1 MAKEKKKNYETPAP
15 LSNNVTLNRGS
26 YTIWKKMASG
36 GFGVVYMA
44 SKKDGT
50 IVAIKEFLPQSLVF
64 RKKDEKMVEF
74 KKTND
79 RRRFNEGLQSFWKEA
94 DNLMKLRNPRIVPI
108 WDMFEEN
115 GTAYFTMPLLP
126 GQSFYTSLRGR
137 LPEWEPS
144 AVRDIFIE
152 ACLGIEVLHEVGLLH
167 LDIKPGNLWLTP
179 ENKVIVFDLGASHWE
194 DEAQTQAHLA
204 RTPGYAAPEQH
215 QHLDKRI
222 LSEATDVYGLAAS
235 MYTFLAQESPLPAP
249 ERIEEKEK
257 YKYHKTALSRILFR
271 SINMDLAEIID
282 KGMDLEQANRYKTM
296 RTFRKALQDCPRL
309 YDIKSLT
316 YRNDTIQRYFTQKM
330 NTSI

>member
-1 MAKEKKKNYETPAP
+1 MAKKDKKKRSDPPAP
-15 LSNNVTLNRGS
+15 LANNTTLNRGR

-44 SKKDGT
+44 SEKDGT
-50 IVAIKEFLPQSLVF
+50 VVAIKEFLPQSLVL
-64 RKKDEKMVEF
+64 RKKEQKEVEF
-74 KKTND
+74 KKVSD
-79 RRRFNEGLQSFWKEA
+79 RRRFNDGLQSFWKEA
-94 DNLMKLRNPRIVPI
+94 DNLMQLRSPRIVPI

-137 LPEWEPS
+137 VPEWEPT
-144 AVRDIFIE
+144 AVKDIFIE
-152 ACLGIEVLHEVGLLH
+152 ACLGIEVLHDVGLLH

-215 QHLDKRI
+215 QHIDKRV

-235 MYTFLAQESPLPAP
+235 MYSFLSEVSPLPAP
-249 ERIEEKEK
+249 ERLEERDTHKEL
-257 YKYHKTALSRILFR
+257 TTLSRVLYR
-271 SINMDLAEIID
+271 SVNVDLAEIID
-282 KGMDLEQANRYKTM
+282 RGMELEQKDRYKSM
-296 RTFRKALQDCPRL
+296 RDFRKALQNCPQL
-309 YDIKSLT
+309 YDVKGLA
-316 YRNDTIQRYFTQKM
+316 YKNDLVARMFDGR
-330 NTSI
+330 